1 LTELLVGRSPDD
13 MVVLYYSGHGIVA
26 KGQQLYLATG
36 QSSFDRPQ
44 ARSLWT
50 GEIRAMMAQSRA
62 GRLVV
67 ILDCCHSGVF
77 AEGAKGA
84 EAPAMTEDTFG
95 RGDGAEG
102 QYVLTATDGLQYAYD
117 GTGALREGAAGPVLS
132 HFTRWLVDGIGKGE
146 AAPFE
151 EQITLDSLYLYL
163 CRRARSEQAGMTP
176 QRFVNR
182 GAGEIVIAHN
192 PSAKP
197 LALPDKLLAQLAS
210 ADWRDRKDAVAELG
224 KVAKQSRMGTLVRK
238 ALRDRVPDERD
249 RDVSDAMYEL
259 LAQLGGAPAPDRPP
273 SVRETNTA
281 PRRLASV
288 RPANG
293 FPAMWIAGGA
303 GAVLIVIAVAVA
315 VLWHS
320 APPEPAAQG
329 SLAAATKAGTLATSQ
344 PPQAAPAA
352 KAPSRQRP
360 ESEFKDCAE
369 CPAMVAVPAGS
380 FNMGSPAS
388 EEGREADE
396 GPQHPVTI
404 ARGFAAGK
412 YEVTFAEWD
421 ACVADG
427 GCGVYRPDDNGWG
440 RGNHP
445 VIDVSWDDAKSYVT
459 WLSRKTGKQYRL
471 LSESEWEYAARAR
484 TATSYY
490 WGNTAE
496 ATYAKY
502 GSSDGTAAVGS
513 YRPNSFGLYDM
524 LGNVWEWTED
534 CYHASYSGAPG
545 DGSAWTS
552 ADCSQRVLRGGSW
565 SYNPNNLRS
574 AYRLSF
580 SPGNRVNFF
589 GFRVARTL

>member
-1 LTELLVGRSPDD
+1 
-13 MVVLYYSGHGIVA
+13 
-26 KGQQLYLATG
+26 
-36 QSSFDRPQ
+36 
-44 ARSLWT
+44 
-50 GEIRAMMAQSRA
+50 
-62 GRLVV
+62 
-67 ILDCCHSGVF
+67 
-77 AEGAKGA
+77 
-84 EAPAMTEDTFG
+84 
-95 RGDGAEG
+95 
-102 QYVLTATDGLQYAYD
+102 
-117 GTGALREGAAGPVLS
+117 
-132 HFTRWLVDGIGKGE
+132 
-146 AAPFE
+146 
-151 EQITLDSLYLYL
+151 
-163 CRRARSEQAGMTP
+163 
-176 QRFVNR
+176 
-182 GAGEIVIAHN
+182 
-192 PSAKP
+192 
-197 LALPDKLLAQLAS
+197 
-210 ADWRDRKDAVAELG
+210 
-224 KVAKQSRMGTLVRK
+224 
-238 ALRDRVPDERD
+238 
-249 RDVSDAMYEL
+249 
-259 LAQLGGAPAPDRPP
+259 
-273 SVRETNTA
+273 
-281 PRRLASV
+281 
-288 RPANG
+288 
-293 FPAMWIAGGA
+293 
-303 GAVLIVIAVAVA
+303 
-315 VLWHS
+315 
-320 APPEPAAQG
+320 
-329 SLAAATKAGTLATSQ
+329 
-344 PPQAAPAA
+344 
-352 KAPSRQRP
+352 
-360 ESEFKDCAE
+360 
-369 CPAMVAVPAGS
+369 MVAVPAGS